1 MFNQGGCHKA
11 APFLCP
17 SYILFMERKKYGSI
31 KITVAFS
38 ATMLFLRDRC
48 LHRSYFSSYE
58 IGLICFR
65 CAETQKIKLI
75 LHTFYETKNINSTI
89 SFSFNTSF
97 QIQKPCRETGGV
109 FCCTETFLPTVFL
122 HTLAEKGGL

>member
-1 MFNQGGCHKA
+1 MLLLTNSKFGC
-11 APFLCP
+11 
-17 SYILFMERKKYGSI
+17 I
-31 KITVAFS
+31 KITGAFS

-48 LHRSYFSSYE
+48 LHRYYFSSYE

-89 SFSFNTSF
+89 SFSFDTSF

-109 FCCTETFLPTVFL
+109 FCYIETFLLTVFL